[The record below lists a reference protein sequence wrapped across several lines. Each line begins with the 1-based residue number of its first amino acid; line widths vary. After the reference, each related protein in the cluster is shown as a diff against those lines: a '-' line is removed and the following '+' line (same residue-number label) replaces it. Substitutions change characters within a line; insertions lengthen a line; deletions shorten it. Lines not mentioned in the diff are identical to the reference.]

1 MMHHFMSQQSA
12 AHAQA
17 AVAAVAS
24 TGNKKDGSIS
34 ANPDG
39 CNMDVDEGGEYSA
52 DRLL

>member
-12 AHAQA
+12 AQA